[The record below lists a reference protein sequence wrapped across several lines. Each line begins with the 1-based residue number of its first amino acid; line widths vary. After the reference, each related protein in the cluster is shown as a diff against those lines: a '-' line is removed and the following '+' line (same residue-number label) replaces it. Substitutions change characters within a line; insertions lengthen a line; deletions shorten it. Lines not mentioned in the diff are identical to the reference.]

1 MSDKKLKLELSS
13 PFGPT
18 ILKAELP
25 QDLMKDLNEDC
36 DAIVSKKREGVDWSH
51 ELAGR
56 VKEEWHI
63 SKDTL
68 SKYYGWVGAV
78 TSRYLFPTTESF
90 EQNKDKVKIGI
101 ASGWY
106 VRQFEGDFNPY
117 HFHTGCQIS
126 CVGYLKMP
134 EDINE
139 YWKEEDKD
147 HNPYGG
153 YIDFR
158 YGTIGL
164 NCPNNVKLKPQV
176 GDFYMFPNW
185 LDHSVYPFKSKYK
198 YPDTKGERRSFS
210 MNIAFSFDKSVN
222 YEQKDRNKS

>member
-1 MSDKKLKLELSS
+1 MENIKVELYS

-18 ILKAELP
+18 ILKTQLP
-25 QDLMKDLNEDC
+25 ENLIKDFNEDC
-36 DAIVSKKREGVDWSH
+36 DAIVSGKQEGVDWSH

-56 VKEEWHI
+56 VKQEWHT
-63 SKDTL
+63 SKDLL
-68 SKYYGWVGAV
+68 SKYHNWVVGV
-78 TSRYLFPTTESF
+78 TSKYLFPNAQSYED
-90 EQNKDKVKIGI
+90 NKNNMKIGI
-101 ASGWY
+101 VSGWY
-106 VRQFEGDFNPY
+106 VRQFEGDFNPS

-126 CVGYLKMP
+126 CVGYLKLP

-147 HNPYGG
+147 HNPFGG

-176 GDFYMFPNW
+176 GDFYMFPNF
-185 LDHSVYPFKSKYK
+185 LDHAVYPFKSKYK
-198 YPDTKGERRSFS
+198 YPDKKGERRSFS
-210 MNIAFSFDKSVN
+210 MNISINQQRK
-222 YEQKDRNKS
+222 

>member
-1 MSDKKLKLELSS
+1 MSEKVKIELSS

-18 ILKAELP
+18 ILKAKLPEELI
-25 QDLMKDLNEDC
+25 KDLNTDC
-36 DAIVSKKREGVDWSH
+36 DEIVAKKRKQVDWSH
-51 ELAGR
+51 QLAGR

-63 SKDTL
+63 TKDTL

-78 TSRYLFPTTESF
+78 TSRYLFPDDKMYAE
-90 EQNKDKVKIGI
+90 NKDKIKVGI

-106 VRQFEGDFNPY
+106 VRQFSGEFNPY

-126 CVGYLKMP
+126 CIGYLKMP

-147 HNPYGG
+147 HNPFGG
-153 YIDFR
+153 YVDFR

-164 NCPNNVKLKPQV
+164 NCPNNVKFKPQV

-185 LDHSVYPFKSKYK
+185 LDHSVYPFKSKYIN
-198 YPDTKGERRSFS
+198 YEPQGERRSFS
-210 MNIAFSFDKSVN
+210 LNIVFGN
-222 YEQKDRNKS
+222 NENNNKS

>member
-1 MSDKKLKLELSS
+1 MSEKLQIELSS

-18 ILKAELP
+18 MLKAKLPEELI
-25 QDLMKDLNEDC
+25 KDFNTDC
-36 DAIVSKKREGVDWSH
+36 DEIVSNKRDQIDWSDQ
-51 ELAGR
+51 LAGR

-63 SKDTL
+63 TKNTL
-68 SKYYGWVGAV
+68 IKHIAWFNAV
-78 TSRYLFPTTESF
+78 TSRYLFPTDKQF
-90 EQNKDKVKIGI
+90 EENKNKFKIGI

-106 VRQFEGDFNPY
+106 VRQFSGEFNPY

-147 HNPYGG
+147 HNPFGG

-164 NCPNNVKLKPQV
+164 NCPNNVKFKPQI

-185 LDHSVYPFKSKYK
+185 LDHSVYPFKSKYINFEAQ
-198 YPDTKGERRSFS
+198 GERRSFS
-210 MNIAFSFDKSVN
+210 LNIVFSNAKTQHKN
-222 YEQKDRNKS
+222 